1 MVSAGWWITLLLLS
15 PAVLAEQDN
24 SGVDKKSMEDMK
36 ESMENMQESM
46 EDMQESMEKMQEE
59 LSASMEEEMMGKMPI
74 PECFQKDKEYIGYP
88 MNTPEGD
95 RYIKNC
101 PNPQHCQV
109 MCQRAEEC
117 EWFNWTNGTCP
128 MTGKII
134 TRCWMKSGK
143 GNLKAK
149 PGGMTGPARCKHE
162 KKRSCIE
169 DNRMYVGDGL
179 NVWKIRGNNFGR
191 QKTAARCQDLCKRT
205 RGCKWFNWNSKS
217 QCWLKRSHGQKGAP
231 NVRHEEGVSTG
242 PRECPKMPAEHSCDD
257 GWIYFQGKCYLV
269 HLKMDKL
276 KATFADVKQN
286 CTEKGASLVSFKS
299 KKEFEF
305 ITDVMDRNQWQQ
317 NGTQFWIG
325 AKRVGDTKVFNWEN
339 DNTAVDLTWDAWDK
353 DDDDTPGPRNCL
365 QLFKD
370 SANNWAYEAENCDE
384 EDQYG
389 SYICK
394 KPANEESSE
403 EEEDGSGSVEGSGSE
418 EEITTE
424 AANAINTEQPK
435 EEGSGKMPP
444 CPALV
449 IDNGMLNC
457 VDDDYCILSCLP
469 GYSAYP
475 HHHYKCT
482 GGKHLT
488 NSDGEHVY
496 FDKIK
501 CSPAKA
507 VVGGCSVST
516 NQTMIQISN
525 SQETC
530 MITPLPGDNVCH
542 HGYTLNYLDGM
553 LLACGGTHAPNKCME
568 YDHDTNTWVDAADLL
583 VERMGSTSVVIDN
596 KMYIIGGKDT
606 KKIEIISFDSST
618 MSYRSNL
625 DPNLFPYEVTSKDC
639 MVGMDDTLLTLTSR
653 DEHFFSYNISS
664 GIPEDLTVPFERSL
678 KVPCALF
685 MSEGKET
692 LMVENVIDDKDGI
705 ELSGYVYDMETK
717 VWAMDSQTSFT
728 TGHLVNID
736 GGNIARISLRS
747 ETNEG
752 RAALYNLET
761 KSWEGYGTSMTL
773 AQSSIHGPVT
783 TIPSILITCKHA
795 YKKH

>member
-1 MVSAGWWITLLLLS
+1 MASAGWWIALLLLS

-24 SGVDKKSMEDMK
+24 SGQEEKSMED
-36 ESMENMQESM
+36 
-46 EDMQESMEKMQEE
+46 MQEE
-59 LSASMEEEMMGKMPI
+59 LSASEEEEMMGMMPI
-74 PECFQKDKEYIGYP
+74 PECFEKDKNYIGYP
-88 MNTPEGD
+88 MNTPEGE

-109 MCQRAEEC
+109 MCQRAKGC
-117 EWFNWTNGTCP
+117 EWFNWSNGTCP

-134 TRCWMKSGK
+134 TRCWMKKGK
-143 GNLKAK
+143 GNVMAK
-149 PGGMTGPARCKHE
+149 EGGMTGPARCKHE

-169 DNRMYVGDGL
+169 NNKMYVGDGL

-205 RGCKWFNWNSKS
+205 KGCKWFNWNSNSK
-217 QCWLKRSHGQKGAP
+217 CWLKRSHGQKGAP
-231 NVRHEEGVSTG
+231 NVRHEKGVSTG
-242 PRECPKMPAEHSCDD
+242 PKECPKMPAEHSCDD

-269 HLKMDKL
+269 HSKMDRL
-276 KATFADVKQN
+276 KKITFADVKQI
-286 CTEKGASLVSFKS
+286 CKEKGASLVSIKS
-299 KKEFEF
+299 KKEYDFL
-305 ITDVMDRNQWQQ
+305 TDFMDRNQQQ
-317 NGTQFWIG
+317 LTGIQFWVG
-325 AKRVGDTKVFNWEN
+325 AKKAGDTKAFTWEN
-339 DNTAVDLTWDAWDK
+339 DDTSVDFTWGDWDE

-370 SANNWAYEAENCDE
+370 KHNHWAYEAENCDE
-384 EDQYG
+384 QDQDG

-394 KPANEESSE
+394 KQANIEPKTSSSSE
-403 EEEDGSGSVEGSGSE
+403 EDEDSEEDE
-418 EEITTE
+418 EENEEEDKVVDITTE
-424 AANAINTEQPK
+424 AADATTTEQPE
-435 EEGSGKMPP
+435 EEGSGMMPP
-444 CPALV
+444 CPALA
-449 IDNGMLNC
+449 IDNGMLDC
-457 VDDDYCILSCLP
+457 VDDAYCILRCDH

-501 CSPAKA
+501 CSPSKA
-507 VVGGCSVST
+507 VVGGCSVSS

-553 LLACGGTHAPNKCME
+553 LLACGGTHDPSLCLE
-568 YDHDTNTWVDAADLL
+568 YDHDTNTWVDAAVLH

-596 KMYIIGGKDT
+596 KMYIIGGKET
-606 KKIEIISFDSST
+606 KKTEIISFDSST
-618 MSYRSNL
+618 TSYRSNL
-625 DPNLFPYEVTSKDC
+625 DPNLFPYEVTGKDC
-639 MVGMDDTLLTLTSR
+639 MVGMDDTLLTLTSK

-678 KVPCALF
+678 KVPCALY

-692 LMVENVIDDKDGI
+692 LMVENVIDDKDAI
-705 ELSGYVYDMETK
+705 ELSGYIYDIETK
-717 VWAMDSQTSFT
+717 TWTKDSQTSFA

-736 GGNIARISLRS
+736 GGNMVRISLRS
-747 ETNEG
+747 ETDEG
-752 RAALYNLET
+752 RAALYNSET
-761 KSWEGYGTSMTL
+761 KSWEAYGTSMTL
-773 AQSSIHGPVT
+773 AQSSIHGPAT
-783 TIPSILITCKHA
+783 TIPSDLITCKHGI
-795 YKKH
+795 